1 MQPKRT
7 LRTLL
12 LSLWIPIALGVP
24 FLAVTG
30 RQPNQIP
37 RWATAGVLFSFA
49 SIFVYTNVHVR
60 RHRDELRDAKGLERR
75 KEWAVKHRH
84 GILNTLFISS
94 MAGLLIPLVLFFSGH
109 LDPPHRWVNGYC
121 FVVSAITLALC
132 VRGKLRGFSDRQ
144 PSNDAAG
151 KDLRI
156 PSSPLGCRC
165 PPPTL

>member
-1 MQPKRT
+1 
-7 LRTLL
+7 
-12 LSLWIPIALGVP
+12 
-24 FLAVTG
+24 LAVTG
-30 RQPNQIP
+30 RRPNQIP

-75 KEWAVKHRH
+75 KEWAVKHRRS
-84 GILNTLFISS
+84 ILNTLFVSSIS
-94 MAGLLIPLVLFFSGH
+94 GLIIPLVLFFSGH

-132 VRGKLRGFSDRQ
+132 VRSKLRGFSDRQ

-156 PSSPLGCRC
+156 PSSPLGVRDFKVRFKPFGPPSSPRICR
-165 PPPTL
+165 

>member
-7 LRTLL
+7 LRMLL
-12 LSLWIPIALGVP
+12 LSLWIPIALGIP
-24 FLAVTG
+24 LLAVTG

-37 RWATAGVLFSFA
+37 RWVTACVLLYFA
-49 SIFVYTNVHVR
+49 SVFIYTNLYVR
-60 RHRDELRDAKGLERR
+60 RQRDELRDAEGLERR
-75 KEWAVKHRH
+75 KEWAVKHRR

-94 MAGLLIPLVLFFSGH
+94 PAGLIIPLVLFFSGH

-132 VRGKLRGFSDRQ
+132 IRSKLRGFSDRQ
-144 PSNDAAG
+144 PSKDAAG

-156 PSSPLGCRC
+156 P
-165 PPPTL
+165 